1 MIWFREK
8 FYARR
13 DEKIKWKDNS
23 FESGKIIIEK
33 SDRFN
38 RQYQKILS
46 IIDSKLIKG
55 LISDIKKGFIYDDGP
70 NGGDTHYLSD
80 YSKPD
85 KF

>member
-33 SDRFN
+33 
-38 RQYQKILS
+38 
-46 IIDSKLIKG
+46 
-55 LISDIKKGFIYDDGP
+55 
-70 NGGDTHYLSD
+70 
-80 YSKPD
+80 
-85 KF
+85 